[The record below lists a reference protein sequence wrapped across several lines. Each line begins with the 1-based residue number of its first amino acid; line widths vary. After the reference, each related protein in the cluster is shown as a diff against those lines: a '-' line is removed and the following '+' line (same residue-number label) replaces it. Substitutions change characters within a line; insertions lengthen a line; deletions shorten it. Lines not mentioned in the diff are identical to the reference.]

1 MFGWFLGG
9 LFVVAFGAVAYFI
22 YTKIK
27 AHRAE
32 KGTLK

>member
-9 LFVVAFGAVAYFI
+9 LFVVAFGAVAWFI

-27 AHRAE
+27 AQRDAK
-32 KGTLK
+32 KGLK